1 MHPHS
6 PPIARNGYGVW
17 TKYEITSP
25 PCKIQSRNI
34 TSVQLRSQG
43 RYNLKMGAVRERAGG
58 MGLESRNRVT
68 VPPPRTSQPH
78 ICSHAVTKLYR
89 CVAGVRMK
97 LCDQTM
103 STEYANWCK
112 RKNYYLVKL
121 SKHLY

>member
-68 VPPPRTSQPH
+68 VPPPPPDFTAPYLFS
-78 ICSHAVTKLYR
+78 CSHKTLQVCSR
-89 CVAGVRMK
+89 G
-97 LCDQTM
+97 
-103 STEYANWCK
+103 
-112 RKNYYLVKL
+112 KNEVM
-121 SKHLY
+121 